1 MYEEDIQKCKE
12 LIELINERQKQNI
25 PAVQKMLNDYKLQ
38 LTKKRL
44 ATLENLQRK
53 QKEEERDID

>member
-1 MYEEDIQKCKE
+1 MYEEDIKKCKE

-25 PAVQKMLNDYKLQ
+25 PAVEKMLNEYKLQ

-44 ATLENLQRK
+44 ATLERK
-53 QKEEERDID
+53 QKEEENDR

>member
-1 MYEEDIQKCKE
+1 MYEEDIEKCKE

-25 PAVQKMLNDYKLQ
+25 PTVQKMLNDYKLQ

-44 ATLENLQRK
+44 ATLEK
-53 QKEEERDID
+53 MQKEEENDR

>member
-1 MYEEDIQKCKE
+1 MYEEDIKKCKE

-44 ATLENLQRK
+44 ATLEKLE
-53 QKEEERDID
+53 KENER

>member
-1 MYEEDIQKCKE
+1 MYEEDIKKCKE
-12 LIELINERQKQNI
+12 LIALINERQKQNI

-44 ATLENLQRK
+44 VTLEKLE
-53 QKEEERDID
+53 KENER

>member
-25 PAVQKMLNDYKLQ
+25 PAVERMLNDYKLQ

-44 ATLENLQRK
+44 ATLQKK
-53 QKEEERDID
+53 QKDEEREID

>member
-1 MYEEDIQKCKE
+1 MYEEDIEKCKE

-25 PAVQKMLNDYKLQ
+25 PTVQKMLNDYKLQ

-44 ATLENLQRK
+44 ATLEKK
-53 QKEEERDID
+53 QKDEEREID

>member
-25 PAVQKMLNDYKLQ
+25 PAVQKKLNDYKLQ

-44 ATLENLQRK
+44 ATLEKK
-53 QKEEERDID
+53 QKEEEHDID

>member
-12 LIELINERQKQNI
+12 LIALIEERQKQHLS
-25 PAVQKMLNDYKLQ
+25 AVEKMLNEYKLG

-44 ATLENLQRK
+44 ATLEQK
-53 QKEEERDID
+53 QKEEENDR